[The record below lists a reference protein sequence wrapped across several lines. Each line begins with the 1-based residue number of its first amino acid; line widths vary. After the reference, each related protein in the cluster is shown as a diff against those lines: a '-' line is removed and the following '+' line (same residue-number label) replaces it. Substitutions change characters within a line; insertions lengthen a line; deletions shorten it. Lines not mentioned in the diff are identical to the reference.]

1 MVIAYQLR
9 NMIAITDRM
18 PPFELTY
25 SVATLVYAIPLDRPK
40 YLSCLLNCTL
50 WHHLRYTCTKYLIS
64 IYIQISTI
72 RKKDHYYVP
81 NSAKVLVIDNST
93 TLCLIMSRALEKAGY
108 QVITASNGNEG
119 LAKALQVRPHC
130 VIIDVVLPGI
140 SGFGLCRQLRAL
152 DPQRNLSIIMVSTKN
167 TSLDHSWG
175 LRQGADRY
183 LPKPFSDE
191 ALVQSV
197 EEVLREHAL
206 R

>member
-1 MVIAYQLR
+1 M
-9 NMIAITDRM
+9 
-18 PPFELTY
+18 
-25 SVATLVYAIPLDRPK
+25 S
-40 YLSCLLNCTL
+40 
-50 WHHLRYTCTKYLIS
+50 
-64 IYIQISTI
+64 
-72 RKKDHYYVP
+72 
-81 NSAKVLVIDNST
+81 NSAKVLVIDDSI
-93 TLCLIMSRALEKAGY
+93 TLCLMMASALDKAGY
-108 QVITASNGNEG
+108 HVITASNGNEG
-119 LAKALQVRPHC
+119 FAKALQERPHC

-167 TSLDHSWG
+167 TSLDQSWG

-191 ALVQSV
+191 TLVQTV

>member
-1 MVIAYQLR
+1 M
-9 NMIAITDRM
+9 
-18 PPFELTY
+18 
-25 SVATLVYAIPLDRPK
+25 
-40 YLSCLLNCTL
+40 
-50 WHHLRYTCTKYLIS
+50 
-64 IYIQISTI
+64 
-72 RKKDHYYVP
+72 P
-81 NSAKVLVIDNST
+81 NSAKVLVIDDST
-93 TLCLIMSRALEKAGY
+93 TLCLIMARALEKAGY
-108 QVITASNGNEG
+108 LVIIASNGNEG
-119 LAKALQVRPHC
+119 LAKALQERPHC

-191 ALVQSV
+191 ALVQTV
-197 EEVLREHAL
+197 EEVLREHAF

>member
-1 MVIAYQLR
+1 MQ
-9 NMIAITDRM
+9 
-18 PPFELTY
+18 
-25 SVATLVYAIPLDRPK
+25 
-40 YLSCLLNCTL
+40 
-50 WHHLRYTCTKYLIS
+50 IS
-64 IYIQISTI
+64 IN
-72 RKKDHYYVP
+72 RKKDHDLVP
-81 NSAKVLVIDNST
+81 NSAKVLVIDDRT
-93 TLCLIMSRALEKAGY
+93 TLCLIMARTLEKAGY
-108 QVITASNGNEG
+108 QVITASNGNQG
-119 LAKALQVRPHC
+119 LVKALQERPHC

-191 ALVQSV
+191 TLVQTV